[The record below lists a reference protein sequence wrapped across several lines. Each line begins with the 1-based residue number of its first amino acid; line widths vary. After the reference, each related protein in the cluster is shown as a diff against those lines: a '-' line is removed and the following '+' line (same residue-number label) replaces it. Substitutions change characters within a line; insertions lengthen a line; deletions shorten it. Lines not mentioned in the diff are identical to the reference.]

1 MTTVSRYRRHPARD
15 GGNVAD
21 EINALYVRKPDM
33 FPPVPRFQLAERG
46 QRLGSNIDPLCRDS
60 DSASAG
66 QNDCLF
72 FAGQGWQFA
81 RTIWEKNSEQK
92 KNHEGVTQNIQHEK
106 QKQFRDEV
114 VRILPRN
121 PFEESLKES
130 LHQVR
135 SGICQIGNRPV
146 DSGGSQRDREK
157 RDDNSAK
164 NGIPDEFA
172 AQEGIQLKSFSD
184 CKSVR

>member
-1 MTTVSRYRRHPARD
+1 MT
-15 GGNVAD
+15 
-21 EINALYVRKPDM
+21 
-33 FPPVPRFQLAERG
+33 
-46 QRLGSNIDPLCRDS
+46 
-60 DSASAG
+60 
-66 QNDCLF
+66 LF
-72 FAGQGWQFA
+72 FAGQGRQFA
-81 RTIWEKNSEQK
+81 FTIRKKDSEQK
-92 KNHEGVTQNIQHEK
+92 KNHESVTQNIQHKK

-135 SGICQIGNRPV
+135 SGIRQIGNRPV

-157 RDDNSAK
+157 RDENSAK

-172 AQEGIQLKSFSD
+172 AHEGIQPNSL
-184 CKSVR
+184 

>member
-1 MTTVSRYRRHPARD
+1 MLP
-15 GGNVAD
+15 
-21 EINALYVRKPDM
+21 
-33 FPPVPRFQLAERG
+33 
-46 QRLGSNIDPLCRDS
+46 
-60 DSASAG
+60 SAAA
-66 QNDCLF
+66 QNDAIFCRSRE
-72 FAGQGWQFA
+72 AVRPNDQ
-81 RTIWEKNSEQK
+81 KKDPEQK

-130 LHQVR
+130 VHQVR
-135 SGICQIGNRPV
+135 SGIRQIGNRPV

-157 RDDNSAK
+157 RDGNSAK

-172 AQEGIQLKSFSD
+172 AHVGIQPNSL
-184 CKSVR
+184 